1 MALISELRRVGVGL
15 GFLSDRPVSPAG
27 YKPISDYG
35 VIGDMHSA
43 ALVGLDGSI
52 DWYCAPRFDSPS
64 VFAALLD
71 SQKGGRFQLS
81 PTGDFTST
89 QNYEGDTNVLVTTFR
104 STTGQFKVTDF
115 MPCFMEEGQL
125 KSFQEVHRI
134 IDWLDGD
141 PGLRVA
147 FQPRFDYARG
157 TTTIVESRDGCLA
170 KNQRHHSSLASS
182 VKLFVKDPELLIND
196 FRLSKG
202 QRIVL
207 VLKWGNSSPHPVGR
221 YETSRKLSKTLSYWK
236 RWVSHVKYQGPYRS
250 HVIRSCLV
258 LKLLQYAPTG
268 AMVAAVTTSLPE
280 SIGALRNWDY
290 RYSWIRD
297 TALSVWAL
305 SEAGASREALD
316 YTRWMVNVRRHSK
329 EKLQIMMGIGGERE
343 IPELILDHLE
353 GYRGS
358 SPVRIGNAAYR
369 QVQLDIYGI
378 LADSMHY
385 LHRALGW
392 TSKEVYENLVK
403 YSADQAVAEWE
414 KPDSGIWEMRQARPF
429 VESKMWCYV
438 ALDRAIKIARELGY
452 DEDWRRWDPV
462 KKKIKNRI
470 LADGW
475 SPKKKSFTMVL
486 GGDELDAANLLMPL
500 VGFLPAK
507 DPKMAST
514 IRHIREELSKD
525 DLVYRYSVDDG
536 QLGKEGAFTVCSFW
550 MVDCL
555 IRLEKLSEAEGL
567 LNQLLKRGNHLG
579 LFSEEIDPASGEAL
593 GNFPQAYTHMGLITA
608 AVRLEEARRKTGIM
622 RYARA
627 LSSKISE
634 ASDRVR

>member
-1 MALISELRRVGVGL
+1 MISELRRVGIEL
-15 GFLSDRPVSPAG
+15 GFLSDRRDSVGG
-27 YKPISDYG
+27 YQPISDYG

-43 ALVGLDGSI
+43 ALVGRDGSI
-52 DWYCAPRFDSPS
+52 DWYCSPRFDSPS

-71 SQKGGRFQLS
+71 CQKGGKFQLA
-81 PTGDFTST
+81 PTGTFTSK
-89 QNYEGDTNVLVTTFR
+89 QNYDGDTNVLATTFT
-104 STTGQFKVTDF
+104 SEAGKFQLTDF
-115 MPCFMEEGQL
+115 MPCYMERGVL
-125 KSFQEVHRI
+125 KGFQEIHRI
-134 IDWLDGD
+134 VDCLEGD
-141 PGLRVA
+141 PGLRIT
-147 FQPRFDYARG
+147 FEPRFDYARG
-157 TTTIVESRDGCLA
+157 KTIILDARDGCIARNDRYHL
-170 KNQRHHSSLASS
+170 SLSSS
-182 VKLFVKDPELLIND
+182 VKLFTTNEETLVND
-196 FRLSKG
+196 FRLTKD
-202 QRIVL
+202 QRMIF
-207 VLKWGNSSPHPVGR
+207 VLKWNNGSPSHPGKHESS
-221 YETSRKLSKTLSYWK
+221 TKLAKTLSYWK

-250 HVIRSCLV
+250 QVVRSCLV

-343 IPELILDHLE
+343 IPELTLDHLE

-378 LADSMHY
+378 LADAMYY

-392 TSKEVYENLVK
+392 TSKQVYENLVR

-414 KPDSGIWEMRQARPF
+414 KPDSGIWEMRQARSF

-452 DEDWRRWDPV
+452 EEDWRRWDPV
-462 KKKIKNRI
+462 KKKIKAQI
-470 LADGW
+470 LTDGW
-475 SPKKKSFTMVL
+475 SSKKKSFTMVL
-486 GGDELDAANLLMPL
+486 GGEELDAANLLMPL

-507 DPKMAST
+507 DPKMTST
-514 IRHIREELSKD
+514 IQHIREELAKD

-536 QLGKEGAFTVCSFW
+536 QMGKEGAFTVCSFW

-555 IRLEKLSEAEGL
+555 IRLGKLNEAEGL

-579 LFSEEIDPASGEAL
+579 LYSEEIDPATGEAL

-608 AVRLEEARRKTGIM
+608 SVRLEEARRKTGFM

-627 LSSKISE
+627 ISSKIGG
-634 ASDRVR
+634 

>member
-1 MALISELRRVGVGL
+1 
-15 GFLSDRPVSPAG
+15 LSDRRDSAGG

-81 PTGDFTST
+81 PTGNFTTKQS
-89 QNYEGDTNVLVTTFR
+89 YEGETNILATTFDSKEGR
-104 STTGQFKVTDF
+104 VKLTDF
-115 MPCFMEEGQL
+115 MPCFMEKGEL
-125 KSFQEVHRI
+125 KGFQEIHRVV
-134 IDWLDGD
+134 DCQEGN
-141 PGLRVA
+141 PGLRIT
-147 FQPRFDYARG
+147 FQPRFNYARG
-157 TTTIVESRDGCLA
+157 KTIILETREGCVA
-170 KNQRHHSSLASS
+170 KNQRHHLSLASS
-182 VKLFVKDPELLIND
+182 LKLLVSDKDLLVND
-196 FRLSKG
+196 FRLSRG
-202 QRIVL
+202 QRLVF
-207 VLKWGNSSPHPVGR
+207 VLKWGNSSPTPTGK

-236 RWVSHVKYQGPYRS
+236 RWVSHVKYQGPYRA
-250 HVIRSCLV
+250 HVVRSCLV

-297 TALSVWAL
+297 NALSVWAL
-305 SEAGASREALD
+305 SEAGATREALD
-316 YTRWMVNVRRHSK
+316 YTRWMINVRRHSK

-343 IPELILDHLE
+343 IPELTLDHLE
-353 GYRGS
+353 GYRRS

-369 QVQLDIYGI
+369 QIQLDIYGI
-378 LADSMHY
+378 LADSMYY

-392 TSKEVYENLVK
+392 TTKQVYENLVK
-403 YSADQAVAEWE
+403 YSADQAAEQWE
-414 KPDSGIWEMRQARPF
+414 KSDSGIWEMRQARPF

-452 DEDWRRWDPV
+452 DDDWHRWDPV
-462 KKKIKNRI
+462 KKKIKTEI
-470 LADGW
+470 LSNGW
-475 SPKKKSFTMVL
+475 SNKKKAFTMVL

-507 DPKMAST
+507 DPKMTST
-514 IRHIREELSKD
+514 IQHIREELSKG
-525 DLVYRYSVDDG
+525 DLIYRYNVDDG

-555 IRLEKLSEAEGL
+555 TRLGKLGEAEGL

-579 LFSEEIDPASGEAL
+579 LYSEEIDPVTGDAL

-608 AVRLEEARRKTGIM
+608 SVRLEEARRKTGFM

-627 LSSKISE
+627 LSNRISG
-634 ASDRVR
+634 